1 MSGAFEM
8 PESSERTKTPP
19 GDARAGRSATAGLLL
34 ALAITLAAV
43 VAYSWYV
50 TRQISGL
57 RELQTS
63 ITERNRKDSLQLLR
77 IQNNLNEIGLGMRD
91 MLDNVE
97 PYPLTAF
104 QGQFQRMRSDLDDA
118 IRREQELSVANRT
131 PEQRQYLESSVAQF
145 WNAVDRIF
153 DLARNG
159 REDEA
164 RVQIRL
170 SLQARLAALS
180 TAVARLLVEN
190 NESEQ
195 QAAAR
200 VIGIYDRVQRQ
211 AYIFL
216 AATLAAIV
224 LTSVLLIRSNRQLFR
239 QLATLSEQRSDLAR
253 TLIAAQE
260 STLSYVSRE
269 LHDEFGQILTA
280 IGAML
285 TRLTKRA
292 PDVQLNAELREIR
305 DVAQSALDKTRTL
318 SQALHPVMLDEA
330 GLEQS
335 LDWYLPTV
343 ERQTGIAISYEK
355 SGAPFEV
362 SRKPGVHIYRVVQ
375 EALNNIKRHSGSQ
388 RAWVRL
394 HFSPE
399 VLEVEIEDHGC
410 GFTTPIASR
419 GIGLVGMRERAHL
432 IGGELSITRPS
443 EGGTLVRLRV
453 PRAKAVE
460 LQSQTE
466 LAR

>member
-1 MSGAFEM
+1 M

-104 QGQFQRMRSDLDDA
+104 QGQFQRMRTDLDDA

-145 WNAVDRIF
+145 WNAVDRVF

-239 QLATLSEQRSDLAR
+239 RLATLSEQRSDLAR

-292 PDVQLNAELREIR
+292 PDVQLHAELREIR

-318 SQALHPVMLDEA
+318 SQALHPVMLDES

-343 ERQTGIAISYEK
+343 ERQTGIALSYEK
-355 SGAPFEV
+355 SGAQFEV
-362 SRKPGVHIYRVVQ
+362 SRKAGVHIYRVVQ

>member
-1 MSGAFEM
+1 M